1 MADLGKAWHKPSHG
15 TVTWVVA
22 ADGERALFFHN
33 DGMNQGL
40 EPIPELIERHHIPDT
55 HEMVSD
61 RAGQRTGGP
70 DSAGSGATVQRND
83 PHEFREKRFIEHLA
97 RELNEAA
104 LAKRFDRLII
114 AAPPRALGNLRKAL
128 SKQAAELVA
137 AEYDKDFTKSP
148 APDLAEHVKEH
159 LLAESPRP

>member
-1 MADLGKAWHKPSHG
+1 MADLGKAWQKPSHG

-22 ADGERALFFHN
+22 ADGKRALFFRN
-33 DGMNQGL
+33 DGADRSLQ
-40 EPIPELIERHHIPDT
+40 PIPELIERHDVPDT

-61 RAGQRTGGP
+61 RAGQRSGGP
-70 DSAGSGATVQRND
+70 GSAGSGATIPRND
-83 PHEFREKRFIEHLA
+83 PHEFEEKRFVEHLA
-97 RELNEAA
+97 KELDEAA

-114 AAPPRALGNLRKAL
+114 AAPPRALGNLRRAL
-128 SKQAAELVA
+128 SKQTAELIA

-159 LLAESPRP
+159 LTSDLA

>member
-1 MADLGKAWHKPSHG
+1 MAELGKGWQKPAHG

-22 ADGERALFFHN
+22 ADGERAIFFRN
-33 DGMNQGL
+33 DGIDRELQ
-40 EPIPELIERHHIPDT
+40 PIPELIERHSVPDT

-61 RAGQRTGGP
+61 RAGRRAGGP
-70 DSAGSGATVQRND
+70 GSGGSGATIPQND
-83 PHEFREKRFIEHLA
+83 PHEFEEKRFIAHLA
-97 RELNEAA
+97 EELDAAA

-128 SKQAAELVA
+128 SKQAAGLIA
-137 AEYDKDFTKSP
+137 AEYHKDFTKST

-159 LLAESPRP
+159 LLPL